1 MYKRSKIE
9 KLVKKMDE
17 YQSAISRFQKKISIV
32 QKQLFDVYMDAEKE
46 THKKGDVKRYL
57 STSEVCE
64 LLGVSKSTLYRM
76 RKNEELI
83 YIQIAGKKSIR
94 YDYDEVI
101 KFMEKSKQKIS

>member
-1 MYKRSKIE
+1 MNKKNKIE
-9 KLVKKMDE
+9 KLVKKMVE
-17 YQSAISRFQKKISIV
+17 YQSAINRFQKKISIV

-46 THKKGDVKRYL
+46 THKKCDVKRYL

-101 KFMEKSKQKIS
+101 KFMDKSKQKIS